1 MKCPTCD
8 GTGMTRERPY
18 VGGLW
23 VGIACT
29 HCGGSGVVPP
39 SPVHP
44 PPLEPDPE
52 DVASYC
58 EWYATQVGTAAEL
71 VKSMIPV
78 RERIFAVLTIRE
90 LNGEEAVGIRYFGD
104 MTDEELA
111 NHLEQLARLA
121 RGTPP
126 R

>member
-8 GTGMTRERPY
+8 GAGLTRERPF
-18 VGGLW
+18 VGGLS
-23 VGIACT
+23 VGITCT
-29 HCGGSGVVPP
+29 QCGGSGVVPP

-78 RERIFAVLTIRE
+78 RERVFAVLTLGE
-90 LNGEEAVGIRYFGD
+90 LNGEEALGIRHVGG
-104 MTDEELA
+104 MTDDELA

-121 RGTPP
+121 RGASPE
-126 R
+126 